1 MSYVLRSRFL
11 SYFLFGSIAASLQV
25 AMLIALVEIA
35 GLNKTLGSTAA
46 FYGAVVINYFLQRRF
61 TFRSA
66 DPHWIAMPKFLGVST
81 LGAFINIL
89 AFSALLSIMH
99 YVLAQCISLLLV
111 FLFNFSMSKA
121 LVFKSQRRESAGQD

>member
-1 MSYVLRSRFL
+1 MSHVLQSRFVR
-11 SYFLFGSIAASLQV
+11 YFLLGSIAAGLQV

-35 GLNKTLGSTAA
+35 GLNKTLGSTVA
-46 FYGAVVINYFLQRRF
+46 FYGAVIVNYYLQRRF

-66 DPHWIAMPKFLGVST
+66 APHWVAMPKFVGVST

-89 AFSALLSIMH
+89 AFSLLLGIMH
-99 YVLAQCISLLLV
+99 YVAAQCLSLLLV

-121 LVFKSQRRESAGQD
+121 LVFKTPRRDSAGQD